1 MPLLK
6 GKSSKSTPSAVMQ
19 YVTNPEKAAYVSVRN
34 LFEDED
40 YAEQFTETMRRFNK
54 GKKYDERKYYHFK
67 LSCDRKDNV
76 SPEEAHRF
84 AEELTSRLFPDC
96 ECVIATHTDT
106 QTVHSHIVVN
116 ALNPLTGK
124 KLRIS
129 RNDYTAM
136 KDETNRLGAEM
147 GFSEIDFRKRSEHKR
162 TAEERHIILKGGT
175 SWKEELR
182 EVIEEAKQQATTE
195 QEFISHLALYGVT
208 LTRSKTEYSYLHPK
222 KQKAIRGR
230 KLGENYT
237 KTEVLNVI
245 NTNRHRTNGY
255 ADSRIGEAFERIS
268 GYDGQ
273 STAPRSIGEIE
284 REMQRL
290 DRTAEYAHRG
300 LDGDSAGDQERCG
313 NAHLPTD
320 RLHGEADGG
329 NTQDLGGG
337 EEDTLGRGQHGKE
350 RSFEHVL

>member
-1 MPLLK
+1 MFYQNIPHKVFLSLLDAFHSQQLEAK
-6 GKSSKSTPSAVMQ
+6 LDRILLPRKHIQIGLHPVPMVANSTPSAVMQ
-19 YVTNPEKAAYVSVRN
+19 YVTNPEKAAHVSVQN

-84 AEELTSRLFPDC
+84 AEKLTARLFPDC

-175 SWKEELR
+175 S
-182 EVIEEAKQQATTE
+182 
-195 QEFISHLALYGVT
+195 
-208 LTRSKTEYSYLHPK
+208 
-222 KQKAIRGR
+222 
-230 KLGENYT
+230 
-237 KTEVLNVI
+237 
-245 NTNRHRTNGY
+245 
-255 ADSRIGEAFERIS
+255 
-268 GYDGQ
+268 
-273 STAPRSIGEIE
+273 
-284 REMQRL
+284 
-290 DRTAEYAHRG
+290 
-300 LDGDSAGDQERCG
+300 
-313 NAHLPTD
+313 
-320 RLHGEADGG
+320 
-329 NTQDLGGG
+329 
-337 EEDTLGRGQHGKE
+337 
-350 RSFEHVL
+350 

>member
-6 GKSSKSTPSAVMQ
+6 AKSSKSTPSAVMQ
-19 YVTNPEKAAYVSVRN
+19 YVTNPEKAAYVSVQN

-84 AEELTSRLFPDC
+84 AEELTARLFPDC

-162 TAEERHIILKGGT
+162 TTEERHIILKGGT

-208 LTRSKTEYSYLHPK
+208 LTRSKTEYSFLHPK

-255 ADSRIGEAFERIS
+255 ADSRIGEAFERIQR
-268 GYDGQ
+268 YDGQ
-273 STAPRSIGEIE
+273 PTAPRSIGEIE
-284 REMQRL
+284 REMQRITE
-290 DRTAEYAHRG
+290 RAEYAHRG
-300 LDGDSAGDQERCG
+300 LDGNHRGHENGEREERAELD
-313 NAHLPTD
+313 NA
-320 RLHGEADGG
+320 RSEADGG
-329 NTQDLGGG
+329 ITHDISGG
-337 EEDTLGRGQHGKE
+337 EADTGRDQPSRQKRG
-350 RSFEHVL
+350 FEHVL

>member
-84 AEELTSRLFPDC
+84 AEELTARLFPDC

-106 QTVHSHIVVN
+106 QTVHSHIVIN

-182 EVIEEAKQQATTE
+182 EVIAEAKQQATTE

-255 ADSRIGEAFERIS
+255 DDSRIGEAFERIS

-284 REMQRL
+284 REMQRITE
-290 DRTAEYAHRG
+290 RAEYAHRG
-300 LDGDSAGDQERCG
+300 LDGNNRGHETGEREERTELD
-313 NAHLPTD
+313 NARGTTD
-320 RLHGEADGG
+320 GGITHDFGGGEADTGG
-329 NTQDLGGG
+329 DQPSRQK
-337 EEDTLGRGQHGKE
+337 RG
-350 RSFEHVL
+350 FEHTL